1 MHKMVF
7 TGILL
12 IVNKLGKIMRYPSK
26 YSNLLIVSW
35 QQVKHSEYNFRDVK

>member
-1 MHKMVF
+1 MTKLEF

-26 YSNLLIVSW
+26 YPNLPIVSW
-35 QQVKHSEYNFRDVK
+35 Q